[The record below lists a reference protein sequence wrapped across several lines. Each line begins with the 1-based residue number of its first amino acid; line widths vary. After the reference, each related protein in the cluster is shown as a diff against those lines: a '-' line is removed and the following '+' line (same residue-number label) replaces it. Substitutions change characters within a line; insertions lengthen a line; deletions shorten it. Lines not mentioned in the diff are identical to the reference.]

1 MNQLKSIIFI
11 LFFLVS
17 MQGLSQTETDV
28 QLAQYYYNNGEFD
41 KAVVYYQTLYS
52 KSPTKVYFV
61 RYFDCL
67 IKVKNRKEA
76 EKILKRQINSNRK
89 DVELKI
95 MLGLFYEEDKDIKAT
110 EKIFSELISDLTP
123 NPTQIIELSNAF
135 RSKNK
140 IDYALKAL
148 EKGRKL
154 LKDSYPLNVQ
164 LAEIYA
170 SNGDFDNMFK
180 ELINLLELSI
190 TQKSAVQNT
199 LMRFID
205 FTNPES
211 KEFISLKSILLEKT
225 QKNSDNIIYS
235 EMLIWFYIQSA
246 NFSAAITQ
254 SIALDKRFNYAGE
267 YVLDVGKMAL
277 ENRNYEQARKA
288 FKYVISL
295 GQEYPFYGEAERLNL
310 NVRFTELT
318 TNRNYSQQEIDETI
332 KEYQQT
338 ISRLGAKRSAFEL
351 GIELAYIQA
360 YFGNKSTEA
369 TTLLN
374 ELISLPGLT
383 DIQKASGKMLLADI
397 FVLQGEIWDASILYM
412 QIDTDFKYE
421 IIGQEAKYK
430 NARIYYYDGEFDF
443 AQSQLS
449 VLKESTSRLIAND
462 AIQLST
468 LITDNFGLDSNF
480 QIMGWFAQG
489 DLQLEQ
495 HKYAEA
501 FSYYDSVLR
510 AEPGHSLEDEILF
523 RKSKAMELQGRWDDA
538 IPFLEKIVSNFG
550 NDILA
555 DDALYR
561 LADIHEIQ
569 KGDKEKALEYF
580 KKLLI
585 DYKGSLYSTEA
596 RKRLRILRGE
606 KVIDGENDI
615 ENK

>member
-1 MNQLKSIIFI
+1 MTLRSLIFVWI
-11 LFFLVS
+11 SFFAVTAYA
-17 MQGLSQTETDV
+17 QTDTDL

-41 KAVVYYQTLYS
+41 KAVTYYQGLYA

-95 MLGLFYEEDKDIKAT
+95 MLGQFYEEEKDTKSADKIYAD
-110 EKIFSELISDLTP
+110 LIADLMP
-123 NPTQIIELSNAF
+123 NPNQIIELTNAF

-140 IDYALKAL
+140 NDLALKSL
-148 EKGRKL
+148 ERGRKL

-164 LAEIYA
+164 FAEIYA
-170 SNGDFDNMFK
+170 SKGDFENMFK
-180 ELINLLELSI
+180 ELINLLESSV
-190 TQKSAVQNT
+190 TQRSAVQNT
-199 LMRFID
+199 LIRFID
-205 FTNPES
+205 FNNPTS
-211 KEFISLKSILLEKT
+211 KEFLALKSILLDKT
-225 QKNSDNIIYS
+225 QKNADNIVFS
-235 EMLIWFYIQSA
+235 EMLIWFYIQSS

-267 YVLDVGKMAL
+267 FVLDVGKMGL
-277 ENRNYEQARKA
+277 ENRKYDQARKA
-288 FKYVISL
+288 FKYVVSL
-295 GQEYPFYGEAERLNL
+295 GEEYPFYLEAERLNL

-318 TNRNYSQQEIDETI
+318 LNRNYSQSEIEETI
-332 KEYQQT
+332 NEYQQT
-338 ISRLGAKRSAFEL
+338 IDRLGKRRSVFEL

-360 YFGNKSTEA
+360 YFGNKTKDA
-369 TTLLN
+369 LLLLN
-374 ELISLPGLT
+374 ELIALPGLT

-397 FVLQGEIWDASILYM
+397 YVLQGEIWDASILYM

-421 IIGQEAKYK
+421 VIGQEAKFK

-480 QIMGWFAQG
+480 QVMGWFAQG

-495 HKYAEA
+495 HKYSEA
-501 FSYYDSVLR
+501 FNYYDSVMR

-523 RKSKAMELQGRWDDA
+523 RKAKAMEMQGKWDDA
-538 IPFLEKIVSNFG
+538 IPFLEKIVSSFST
-550 NDILA
+550 DILA
-555 DDALYR
+555 DDALFH
-561 LADIHEIQ
+561 LAEIFEIQ
-569 KGDKEKALEYF
+569 KEDKEKALEYY
-580 KKLLI
+580 KSLLI
-585 DYKGSLYSTEA
+585 HYKGSLYSTEA
-596 RKRLRILRGE
+596 RKRVRLLRGE
-606 KVIDGENDI
+606 EVNEDEI

>member
-17 MQGLSQTETDV
+17 MHGLSQTETDV

-110 EKIFSELISDLTP
+110 EKIFSELISDLTQ

-164 LAEIYA
+164 FAEIYA

-211 KEFISLKSILLEKT
+211 KEFKSLKSILLEKT
-225 QKNSDNIIYS
+225 QKNMDNIIYS

-267 YVLDVGKMAL
+267 YVLEVGKMAL

-288 FKYVISL
+288 FKHVISL

-495 HKYAEA
+495 HKYTEA

-510 AEPGHSLEDEILF
+510 AEPGHSLEDEILY
-523 RKSKAMELQGRWDDA
+523 RKAKAMELQGRWDDA

-555 DDALYR
+555 DDALFR
-561 LADIHEIQ
+561 LADIYEIQ

-580 KKLLI
+580 KKILLN
-585 DYKGSLYSTEA
+585 YKGSLYSTEA

>member
-1 MNQLKSIIFI
+1 MNQIKSIIFF
-11 LFFLVS
+11 LFLLVS
-17 MQGLSQTETDV
+17 MQGLSQMDTDV

-110 EKIFSELISDLTP
+110 DKIFSELIADLSP

-140 IDYALKAL
+140 IDFALKAL

-164 LAEIYA
+164 FAEIYA

-211 KEFISLKSILLEKT
+211 KEFKSLKSILLEKT

-267 YVLDVGKMAL
+267 YVLEVGKMAL

-288 FKYVISL
+288 FKHVISL
-295 GQEYPFYGEAERLNL
+295 GHEYPFYGEAERLNL

-332 KEYQQT
+332 KEFQQT
-338 ISRLGAKRSAFEL
+338 IARLGAKRSAFEL

-369 TTLLN
+369 ITLLN

-523 RKSKAMELQGRWDDA
+523 RKAKAMELQGRWDDA
-538 IPFLEKIVSNFG
+538 IPFLEKIVSSFG

-555 DDALYR
+555 DDALFR
-561 LADIHEIQ
+561 LAEIHEIQ

-580 KKLLI
+580 KKILV

>member
-1 MNQLKSIIFI
+1 MNQIKSIIFF
-11 LFFLVS
+11 LFLLVS
-17 MQGLSQTETDV
+17 MQGLSQRDTDV

-110 EKIFSELISDLTP
+110 EKIFSELIADLSP

-140 IDYALKAL
+140 IDFALKAL

-164 LAEIYA
+164 FAEIYA

-211 KEFISLKSILLEKT
+211 KEFKSLKSILLEKT
-225 QKNSDNIIYS
+225 QKNMDNIIYS

-267 YVLDVGKMAL
+267 YVLEIGKMAL

-288 FKYVISL
+288 FKHVTSL

-332 KEYQQT
+332 KEFQQT
-338 ISRLGAKRSAFEL
+338 IARLGAKRSAFEL

-369 TTLLN
+369 ITLLN

-495 HKYAEA
+495 HKYSEA

-523 RKSKAMELQGRWDDA
+523 RKAKAMELQGRWDDA

-555 DDALYR
+555 DDALFR

>member
-1 MNQLKSIIFI
+1 MNQIKSIIFF
-11 LFFLVS
+11 LFLLVS
-17 MQGLSQTETDV
+17 MQGLSQMDTDV

-110 EKIFSELISDLTP
+110 DKIFSELIADLSP

-267 YVLDVGKMAL
+267 YVLEVGKMAL

-288 FKYVISL
+288 FKHVISL

-332 KEYQQT
+332 KEFQQT
-338 ISRLGAKRSAFEL
+338 IARLGAKRSAFEL

-523 RKSKAMELQGRWDDA
+523 RKAKAMELQGRWDDA
-538 IPFLEKIVSNFG
+538 IPFLEKIVSSFG

-555 DDALYR
+555 DDALFR
-561 LADIHEIQ
+561 LAEIHEIQ

-580 KKLLI
+580 KKILV

>member
-267 YVLDVGKMAL
+267 YVLDVGKMTL

-288 FKYVISL
+288 FKHVISL

>member
-1 MNQLKSIIFI
+1 MNQIKSIIFF
-11 LFFLVS
+11 LFLLVS
-17 MQGLSQTETDV
+17 MQGLSQTDTDV

-110 EKIFSELISDLTP
+110 EKIFSELIADLSP

-211 KEFISLKSILLEKT
+211 KEFKSLKSILLEKT
-225 QKNSDNIIYS
+225 QKNMDNIIYS

-267 YVLDVGKMAL
+267 YVLEVGKMAL

-332 KEYQQT
+332 KEFQQT
-338 ISRLGAKRSAFEL
+338 IARLGAKRSAFEL

-369 TTLLN
+369 ITLLN

-495 HKYAEA
+495 HKYTEA

-523 RKSKAMELQGRWDDA
+523 RKAKAMELQGRWDDA

-555 DDALYR
+555 DDALFR

-569 KGDKEKALEYF
+569 KVDKEKALEYF

>member
-1 MNQLKSIIFI
+1 MNQIKSIIFF
-11 LFFLVS
+11 LFLLVS
-17 MQGLSQTETDV
+17 MQGLSQTDTDL

-110 EKIFSELISDLTP
+110 EKIFSELIADLSP

-140 IDYALKAL
+140 IDFALKTL

-164 LAEIYA
+164 FAEIYA

-211 KEFISLKSILLEKT
+211 KEFKSLKSILLEKT
-225 QKNSDNIIYS
+225 QKNMDNIIYS
-235 EMLIWFYIQSA
+235 EMLIWFYIQST

-267 YVLDVGKMAL
+267 YVLEVGKMAL

-310 NVRFTELT
+310 TVRFTELT

-332 KEYQQT
+332 KEFQQT
-338 ISRLGAKRSAFEL
+338 IARLGAKRSAFEL

-369 TTLLN
+369 ITSLN

-495 HKYAEA
+495 HKYSQA

-523 RKSKAMELQGRWDDA
+523 RKAKAMELQGRWDDA

-555 DDALYR
+555 DDALFR

-596 RKRLRILRGE
+596 RKRLRMLRGE

>member
-1 MNQLKSIIFI
+1 
-11 LFFLVS
+11 
-17 MQGLSQTETDV
+17 MQGLSQMDTDV

-267 YVLDVGKMAL
+267 YVLEVGKMAL

-288 FKYVISL
+288 FKHVISL

-538 IPFLEKIVSNFG
+538 IPFLEKIVSSFG

-555 DDALYR
+555 DDALFR

-580 KKLLI
+580 KKILV

>member
-1 MNQLKSIIFI
+1 
-11 LFFLVS
+11 
-17 MQGLSQTETDV
+17 MQGLSQTDTDV

-110 EKIFSELISDLTP
+110 EKIFSELIADLSP

-140 IDYALKAL
+140 IDFALKAL

-164 LAEIYA
+164 FAEIYA

-211 KEFISLKSILLEKT
+211 KEFKSLKSILLEKT

-267 YVLDVGKMAL
+267 YVLEVGKMAL

-288 FKYVISL
+288 FKHVISL

-332 KEYQQT
+332 KEFQQT
-338 ISRLGAKRSAFEL
+338 IARLGAKRSAFEL

-369 TTLLN
+369 ITLLN

-523 RKSKAMELQGRWDDA
+523 RKAKAMELQGRWDDA

-555 DDALYR
+555 DDALFR
-561 LADIHEIQ
+561 LAEIQEIQ

>member
-1 MNQLKSIIFI
+1 M
-11 LFFLVS
+11 
-17 MQGLSQTETDV
+17 
-28 QLAQYYYNNGEFD
+28 
-41 KAVVYYQTLYS
+41 
-52 KSPTKVYFV
+52 
-61 RYFDCL
+61 
-67 IKVKNRKEA
+67 
-76 EKILKRQINSNRK
+76 
-89 DVELKI
+89 
-95 MLGLFYEEDKDIKAT
+95 KAT
-110 EKIFSELISDLTP
+110 EKIFSELISDLSP

-140 IDYALKAL
+140 TDFALKTL

-154 LKDSYPLNVQ
+154 LRDSYPLNVQ
-164 LAEIYA
+164 FAEIYA
-170 SNGDFDNMFK
+170 SNGDFENMFK

-199 LMRFID
+199 LLRFID
-205 FTNPES
+205 FANPES
-211 KEFISLKSILLEKT
+211 KEFVSLKSVLLEKT
-225 QKNSDNIIYS
+225 QKNMDNIIYS

-267 YVLDVGKMAL
+267 YVLEVGKMAL

-295 GQEYPFYGEAERLNL
+295 GQEYPFYSEAERLNL

-318 TNRNYSQQEIDETI
+318 SNRNYTQQEIDETI
-332 KEYQQT
+332 KEFQQT
-338 ISRLGAKRSAFEL
+338 IARLGAKRSAFEL

-360 YFGNKSTEA
+360 YFGNKSTDA
-369 TTLLN
+369 IALLN
-374 ELISLPGLT
+374 ELVSLPGLT

-495 HKYAEA
+495 HKYTEA

-510 AEPGHSLEDEILF
+510 AEPGHSLEDEILY
-523 RKSKAMELQGRWDDA
+523 RKAKAMELQGRWDDA

-555 DDALYR
+555 DDALFR
-561 LADIHEIQ
+561 LADIYEIQ

-580 KKLLI
+580 KKILLN
-585 DYKGSLYSTEA
+585 YKGSLYSTEA

>member
-1 MNQLKSIIFI
+1 MIKLK
-11 LFFLVS
+11 LFLVVFLS
-17 MQGLSQTETDV
+17 LITIQGYSQTDTDL

-41 KAVVYYQTLYS
+41 KAVTYYQGLYS

-95 MLGLFYEEDKDIKAT
+95 MLGLFYEEDKDSKAA
-110 EKIFSELISDLTP
+110 EKIYTELIDDLTP
-123 NPTQIIELSNAF
+123 NPTQIIELSSTF

-140 IDYALKAL
+140 NDYALKTL

-154 LKDSYPLNVQ
+154 LKDSYPLHVQ
-164 LAEIYA
+164 FAEIYA
-170 SNGDFDNMFK
+170 ATGDFDKMFK
-180 ELINLLELSI
+180 ELIDLLESSI
-190 TQKSAVQNT
+190 TQKTAVQNT
-199 LMRFID
+199 LTRFID
-205 FTNPES
+205 FSKPES
-211 KEFISLKSILLEKT
+211 KEFFSLKTILLEKT
-225 QKNSDNIIYS
+225 QKNADNIIYS
-235 EMLIWFYIQSA
+235 EMLIWFYIQSS

-254 SIALDKRFNYAGE
+254 SISLDKRFNYSGE

-288 FKYVISL
+288 FKYVVSL
-295 GQEYPFYGEAERLNL
+295 GQEYPFYVEAERLNL
-310 NVRFTELT
+310 KVRFTELT
-318 TNRNYSQQEIDETI
+318 SNRNYTSSEIVETI
-332 KEYQQT
+332 QEYKQT
-338 ISRLGAKRSAFEL
+338 ITRLGTKRSVFEL

-360 YFGNKSTEA
+360 YFANKSSDA
-369 TTLLN
+369 LTLLN

-397 FVLQGEIWDASILYM
+397 YVLQGEIWDASILYM

-421 IIGQEAKYK
+421 VIGQEAKFK

-495 HKYAEA
+495 HKYGQA
-501 FSYYDSVLR
+501 FDYYDSVMR

-523 RKSKAMELQGRWDDA
+523 RKAKAMEMQGKWDEV
-538 IPFLEKIVSNFG
+538 IPYLEKIVANFG

-555 DDALYR
+555 DDALFKM
-561 LADIHEIQ
+561 AEIYELH
-569 KGDKEKALEYF
+569 KENKEKALECY
-580 KKLLI
+580 KAILMN
-585 DYKGSLYSTEA
+585 YKGSLFSTEA
-596 RKRLRILRGE
+596 RKKVRLLRGE
-606 KVIDGENDI
+606 QMLEEDKEI

>member
-1 MNQLKSIIFI
+1 MNQIKSIIFF
-11 LFFLVS
+11 LFLLVS
-17 MQGLSQTETDV
+17 MQGLSQTDTDV

-110 EKIFSELISDLTP
+110 EKIFSELIADLSP

-140 IDYALKAL
+140 IDFALKAL

-164 LAEIYA
+164 FAEIYA

-211 KEFISLKSILLEKT
+211 KEFKSLKSILLEKT
-225 QKNSDNIIYS
+225 QKNMDNIIYS

-267 YVLDVGKMAL
+267 YVLEVGKMAL

-288 FKYVISL
+288 FKHVISL

-332 KEYQQT
+332 KEFQQT
-338 ISRLGAKRSAFEL
+338 IARLGAKRSAFEL

-369 TTLLN
+369 ITLLN

-495 HKYAEA
+495 HKYTEA

-523 RKSKAMELQGRWDDA
+523 RKAKAMELQGRWDDG

-555 DDALYR
+555 DDALFR

-585 DYKGSLYSTEA
+585 DFKGSLYSTEA

>member
-1 MNQLKSIIFI
+1 MH
-11 LFFLVS
+11 
-17 MQGLSQTETDV
+17 GLSQTETDV

-110 EKIFSELISDLTP
+110 EKIFSELIADLSP

-140 IDYALKAL
+140 IDFALKAL

-164 LAEIYA
+164 FAEIYA

-211 KEFISLKSILLEKT
+211 KEFKSLKSILLEKT
-225 QKNSDNIIYS
+225 QKNMDNIIYS

-267 YVLDVGKMAL
+267 YVLEVGKMAL

-288 FKYVISL
+288 FKHVISL

-332 KEYQQT
+332 KEFQQT
-338 ISRLGAKRSAFEL
+338 IARLGAKRSAFEL

-369 TTLLN
+369 ITLLN

-495 HKYAEA
+495 HKYTEA

-523 RKSKAMELQGRWDDA
+523 RKAKAMELQGRWDDA

-555 DDALYR
+555 DDALFR

>member
-17 MQGLSQTETDV
+17 MHGLSQTETDV

-211 KEFISLKSILLEKT
+211 KEFKSLKSILLEKT
-225 QKNSDNIIYS
+225 QKNMDNIIYS

-267 YVLDVGKMAL
+267 YVLEVGKMAL

-288 FKYVISL
+288 FKHVISL
-295 GQEYPFYGEAERLNL
+295 GQEYPFYGEAERFNL

-332 KEYQQT
+332 KEFQQT
-338 ISRLGAKRSAFEL
+338 IARLGAKRSAFEL

-369 TTLLN
+369 ITLLN

-495 HKYAEA
+495 HKYTEA

-523 RKSKAMELQGRWDDA
+523 RKAKAMELQGRWDDA

-555 DDALYR
+555 DDALFR
-561 LADIHEIQ
+561 LAEIQEIQ

>member
-1 MNQLKSIIFI
+1 MTIRYLIFVWI
-11 LFFLVS
+11 SFFAISVY
-17 MQGLSQTETDV
+17 SQTDTDL

-41 KAVVYYQTLYS
+41 KAVTYYQGLYA

-95 MLGLFYEEDKDIKAT
+95 MLGQFYEEEKDTKLA
-110 EKIFSELISDLTP
+110 EKIYTDLIADLMP
-123 NPTQIIELSNAF
+123 NPNQILELTNAF

-140 IDYALKAL
+140 NDFALKSL

-154 LKDSYPLNVQ
+154 LKDSYPLHVQ
-164 LAEIYA
+164 FAEIYA
-170 SNGDFDNMFK
+170 SNGDFENMFK
-180 ELINLLELSI
+180 ELINLLESSV
-190 TQKSAVQNT
+190 TQRSAVQNT
-199 LMRFID
+199 LIRFID
-205 FTNPES
+205 FNNPIS
-211 KEFISLKSILLEKT
+211 KEYLALKSILLDKT
-225 QKNSDNIIYS
+225 QKNADNIIFS
-235 EMLIWFYIQSA
+235 EMLIWFYIQSS

-254 SIALDKRFNYAGE
+254 AIALDKRFNYAGE
-267 YVLDVGKMAL
+267 FVLDVGKMAL
-277 ENRNYEQARKA
+277 ENRKYDQARKA
-288 FKYVISL
+288 FKYVVSL
-295 GQEYPFYGEAERLNL
+295 GEEYPFYLEAERLNL

-318 TNRNYSQQEIDETI
+318 LNRNYSQTEIEETI
-332 KEYQQT
+332 NEYQQT
-338 ISRLGAKRSAFEL
+338 ISRLGKRRSVFEL

-360 YFGNKSTEA
+360 YFGNKTKDA
-369 TTLLN
+369 LILLN
-374 ELISLPGLT
+374 ELIALPGLT

-397 FVLQGEIWDASILYM
+397 YVLQGEIWDASILYM

-421 IIGQEAKYK
+421 VIGQEAKFK

-480 QIMGWFAQG
+480 QVMGWFAQG

-495 HKYAEA
+495 HKYSEA
-501 FSYYDSVLR
+501 FNYYDSVMR

-523 RKSKAMELQGRWDDA
+523 RKAKAMEMQGKWDDA
-538 IPFLEKIVSNFG
+538 IPFLEKIVSSFS

-555 DDALYR
+555 DDALFH
-561 LADIHEIQ
+561 LAEIFEIQ
-569 KGDKEKALEYF
+569 KADKEKALEYY
-580 KKLLI
+580 KSLLI
-585 DYKGSLYSTEA
+585 NYKGSLYSTEA
-596 RKRLRILRGE
+596 RKRVRLLRGE
-606 KVIDGENDI
+606 EMNEDEI

>member
-17 MQGLSQTETDV
+17 MHGLSQTETDV

-140 IDYALKAL
+140 IDFALKAL

-538 IPFLEKIVSNFG
+538 IPFLEKIVSSFG

-555 DDALYR
+555 DDALFR

-580 KKLLI
+580 KKILV